1 MMLSW
6 DRKSPSL
13 QNKSDTP
20 YTKNER
26 NREIDSL
33 ASDLEDIK
41 KFVRVE
47 LFALKTC
54 VETVKSRR
62 TDQNF
67 ETTDKQKSLNWRQ
80 D

>member
-13 QNKSDTP
+13 QNKNDIP

-47 LFALKTC
+47 LFALKTY
-54 VETVKSRR
+54 VETVKSSR

>member
-1 MMLSW
+1 MTLSW

-13 QNKSDTP
+13 QNKSDIP

-33 ASDLEDIK
+33 ASDLEEFK
-41 KFVRVE
+41 KFVR
-47 LFALKTC
+47 TC
-54 VETVKSRR
+54 VETIKSSR

>member
-1 MMLSW
+1 MKLSW

-13 QNKSDTP
+13 QNKNDIP

-33 ASDLEDIK
+33 ASDLEEFK
-41 KFVRVE
+41 KFVTAEV
-47 LFALKTC
+47 FALKPC
-54 VETVKSRR
+54 VETVKSSR

>member
-13 QNKSDTP
+13 QNKNDIP

-41 KFVRVE
+41 KFVRAE

-54 VETVKSRR
+54 VETVKSSR